1 MSPLKL
7 NDKTT
12 FERYLIL
19 VIEQKDFKV
28 LDMWL
33 ALAVRSGLLFC
44 KNMPYNGVWRG
55 FTMCRKCKKP
65 LVLLN
70 SVAIFALEVL
80 HTNK

>member
-12 FERYLIL
+12 FERYLII
-19 VIEQKDFKV
+19 VIEQKGFKV

-44 KNMPYNGVWRG
+44 KNMPYNGV
-55 FTMCRKCKKP
+55 
-65 LVLLN
+65 
-70 SVAIFALEVL
+70 
-80 HTNK
+80 

>member
-19 VIEQKDFKV
+19 VIEQKGFKV

-33 ALAVRSGLLFC
+33 ALAVRSGLLF
-44 KNMPYNGVWRG
+44 
-55 FTMCRKCKKP
+55 
-65 LVLLN
+65 L
-70 SVAIFALEVL
+70 
-80 HTNK
+80 